1 MGNCQCLKREPSY
14 ARYRANA
21 KDIEDIEPDLETV
34 IGSIL
39 EIDPSLADR
48 EEGVAKINAWIEESA
63 PEIYMSP
70 ENLEISRWKCIK
82 YWEAQHVTDVY
93 GAEYTLQGSKL
104 TGSCV
109 RFYFEKRQNGE
120 LPRLVIEHCGRSNE
134 IQFKDRMRNTWSFAC
149 PNKPLL
155 PNSLLKLIRKRFRR
169 TTSTED
175 NLSGTSENI
184 SDNVNARMM

>member
-1 MGNCQCLKREPSY
+1 MGNCQCIQREPSY

-48 EEGVAKINAWIEESA
+48 EEGVTKINSWIEESA
-63 PEIYMSP
+63 PEISMSP

-93 GAEYTLQGSKL
+93 GAEYTLNGTKL

-109 RFYFEKRQNGE
+109 RFYFEKRQGGE
-120 LPRLVIEHCGRSNE
+120 TPRLVIEHCGKSNE
-134 IQFKDRMRNTWSFAC
+134 IQFRDRMRQTWSFTC
-149 PNKPLL
+149 SWQPHL
-155 PNSLLKLIRKRFRR
+155 PNGIQKLLRKRFRR
-169 TTSTED
+169 AASTDD
-175 NLSGTSENI
+175 NLCGASENTADGR
-184 SDNVNARMM
+184 SLRMM

>member
-1 MGNCQCLKREPSY
+1 MGNCHCFKREPSY

-48 EEGVAKINAWIEESA
+48 EEGVAKINSWIEESA
-63 PEIYMSP
+63 PEINMSP

-93 GAEYTLQGSKL
+93 GAEYTLNGTKL

-134 IQFKDRMRNTWSFAC
+134 IQFKDRMRNTWSFTRSFQ
-149 PNKPLL
+149 PRL
-155 PNSLLKLIRKRFRR
+155 PNGIFKLIRKRFRR
-169 TTSTED
+169 AASTD
-175 NLSGTSENI
+175 DILCGTSEST
-184 SDNVNARMM
+184 SDGVNVRMM

>member
-149 PNKPLL
+149 PNQPLL

>member
-1 MGNCQCLKREPSY
+1 MGNCQCIKREPSY

-48 EEGVAKINAWIEESA
+48 EEGVTKINSWIEESS
-63 PEIYMSP
+63 PEISMSP
-70 ENLEISRWKCIK
+70 ENMEISRWKCIK

-93 GAEYTLQGSKL
+93 GAEYTLQGTKM

-109 RFYFEKRQNGE
+109 RFYFEKRQVGE
-120 LPRLVIEHCGRSNE
+120 TPRLVIEHCGRSDDV
-134 IQFKDRMRNTWSFAC
+134 QFKDRVRRTWSITC
-149 PNKPLL
+149 SWQPHL
-155 PNSLLKLIRKRFRR
+155 PHGIQKFLRKRFRR
-169 TTSTED
+169 AASTDD
-175 NLSGTSENI
+175 NLYGTNENI
-184 SDNVNARMM
+184 PDGVNVRMV